1 MDVVFKTKRLEKQC
15 NSIQTGTRVWGADGA
30 RRVRRR
36 LDDLRA
42 AENLEVMRRLPGR
55 CHELRG
61 ELAGVLSLDLR
72 HPYRLLFEPAD
83 EPVPV
88 KPDGGLDW
96 AGVTVVRILGVED
109 THE

>member
-1 MDVVFKTKRLEKQC
+1 M
-15 NSIQTGTRVWGADGA
+15 
-30 RRVRRR
+30 RRR

-42 AENLEVMRRLPGR
+42 ADNLEVMRGLPGR

-61 ELAGVLSLDLR
+61 QRAGVLSLDLH

-83 EPVPV
+83 EPVPRKV
-88 KPDGGLDW
+88 DGGLDW
-96 AGVTVVRILGVED
+96 GRVVAVRILGVED